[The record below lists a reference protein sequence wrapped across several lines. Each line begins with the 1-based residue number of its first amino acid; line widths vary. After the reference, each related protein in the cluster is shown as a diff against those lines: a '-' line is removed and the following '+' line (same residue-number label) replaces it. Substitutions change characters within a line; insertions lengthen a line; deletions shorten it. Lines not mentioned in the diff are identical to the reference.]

1 MYCKIKDKN
10 GFYDE
15 FNIFEC
21 LIFTKPCIYFLIQT
35 KEYGIKTSRKVVY
48 VGKSKRGMQRIFE
61 HSNKKFDAFS
71 YIICNENDLDKLEK
85 EYIDKYRPIYN
96 KSILKGINQKE
107 IKHAKDILDKKG
119 KN

>member
-21 LIFTKPCIYFLIQT
+21 LMFAKPCIYFLIQT
-35 KEYGIKTSRKVVY
+35 KKYGIKISRKVVY
-48 VGKSKRGMQRIFE
+48 VGKSKRGMRRIFE

-71 YIICNENDLDKLEK
+71 YIICDKNDLDKLEK
-85 EYIDKYRPIYN
+85 EYID

-107 IKHAKDILDKKG
+107 IKHAKAILDKKG